1 MLKRENKQGD
11 FFDSYVYDKLL
22 PEKHVLLDIKK
33 SIDFSFV
40 DEQCKDLYSNSMG
53 RPSFA
58 PVVLFKILF
67 LEFFCNLSDYEAV
80 DQVQT
85 NILYRYFVG
94 LAISSPTPN
103 HATLSVF
110 RNRLSEKGFKKLF
123 NRVVLQAQE
132 KGLIE
137 GKLKILDATHISASV
152 TVQSAVNLLRH
163 GRKTVIQKIEKTNA
177 RLAANMK
184 LKYLNETKMYDTPSN
199 QQVNEEIQLTKYF
212 IKKVKKKSYDES
224 TKDVIDLLETAVDQQ
239 SRKAK
244 DKKYKQADEIVSLV
258 DGDARRG
265 AKSKTKKFMG
275 YKAHASMDDKSNIV
289 TSVRTISGN
298 RNEGNKEETKK
309 LLDEDESKEIKH
321 EAVTADGLY
330 DSYENRKNIRS
341 NNMRAFISSRNRNRK
356 KNLDN
361 FIYDKENDTLICP
374 LGHRPISKS
383 RQLSRD
389 QFIFSAKICK
399 KCVKKENCPKLN
411 NGRVRVTVS
420 DTYRLSILDNGQE
433 QKEALIKRKE
443 IERKFGEVKVWHK
456 LHKARYRKRSRVAI
470 QVLMTFLV
478 VNVKRMTKLIN
489 LNPQYISCSTGC
501 G

>member
-298 RNEGNKEETKK
+298 RNEGNKEETKYVIDILAPILGPTK
-309 LLDEDESKEIKH
+309 EYCQTDAKTVELVKYWENTFYAMKVTFCNEMYEICEKMNINYWEARELWLKDPRVNKMHTAVFKDKRGYGGKCYPKDTNGLVMASKEAGYVPQLL
-321 EAVTADGLY
+321 EAMI
-330 DSYENRKNIRS
+330 DSNKRFKSKNI
-341 NNMRAFISSRNRNRK
+341 
-356 KNLDN
+356 
-361 FIYDKENDTLICP
+361 
-374 LGHRPISKS
+374 
-383 RQLSRD
+383 
-389 QFIFSAKICK
+389 
-399 KCVKKENCPKLN
+399 
-411 NGRVRVTVS
+411 
-420 DTYRLSILDNGQE
+420 
-433 QKEALIKRKE
+433 
-443 IERKFGEVKVWHK
+443 
-456 LHKARYRKRSRVAI
+456 
-470 QVLMTFLV
+470 
-478 VNVKRMTKLIN
+478 
-489 LNPQYISCSTGC
+489 
-501 G
+501 